1 MPVHPALQAMCDA
14 AGQAPPPTPM
24 TSDERVALLRATV
37 ETFGSLGAGTPDPM
51 YGVDDH
57 FPDGPHGPIPLR
69 VYRPTNGTGAPLV
82 IYFHGGGFVSG
93 SVEAWDG
100 TCRRIAKAAGAVVVS
115 VDYRLAP
122 EHRFPIPLDDC
133 HAALAWAVANAADF
147 GADGTRVAVAGD
159 SAGGNLAAA
168 VALRS
173 RVEGPA
179 LRAQVLVYPVIS
191 PKCATPSM
199 DENGE
204 GYLLTAS
211 AMREMW
217 AWYLGP
223 DGDAN
228 DAFAAVDTA
237 ADYTGLPP
245 AIVLTAEYD
254 PLRDEGEHYASVLDG
269 FDVDTTALRY
279 DGMLHGFLGMR
290 EIVPEADQAVAAIA
304 AFLRARLGP
313 SPRPR

>member
-1 MPVHPALQAMCDA
+1 VTEPTNDEGVLDPEVA
-14 AGQAPPPTPM
+14 AWLEAN
-24 TSDERVALLRATV
+24 
-37 ETFGSLGAGTPDPM
+37 PM
-51 YGVDDH
+51 YGTPLEVLDPEILELARGPVGAPPTRDIARVHDDEVDGIPVRAYRH
-57 FPDGPHGPIPLR
+57 DGP
-69 VYRPTNGTGAPLV
+69 PTGLV
-82 IYFHGGGFVSG
+82 VYFHGGGFVSG

-100 TCRRIAKAAGAVVVS
+100 TCRRIAKAAGVVVVS